1 MIYHIFPT
9 MSFKTYFFQ
18 KYYALYFMED
28 FSGLQVFC
36 LGEYL
41 TKVDVIYENGNIS
54 YPDWNGLADLTNFS

>member
-41 TKVDVIYENGNIS
+41 TKVDGIY
-54 YPDWNGLADLTNFS
+54 